1 MSKNSQVFNQ
11 TLGLLD
17 TLKEGLEHTNSLIVD
32 GKGEEALEM
41 IYDVLAGVESIISAL
56 SPLLEQL
63 PANNLQVLEADMS
76 DKFNKLIDIFKLNDG
91 VLLISHLSSDL
102 LPAFSEWKREI
113 EKLLM
118 PYILS

>member
-17 TLKEGLEHTNSLIVD
+17 TLKEGLEHTSSLIVD

>member
-17 TLKEGLEHTNSLIVD
+17 TLKEGLEHTSALIVD
-32 GKGEEALEM
+32 GKGEDALEM

-63 PANNLQVLEADMS
+63 PANNLQVLEAGMS
-76 DKFNKLIDIFKLNDG
+76 DKFNKLIDIFKLNDS
-91 VLLISHLSSDL
+91 VLLINHMSSDL

>member
-17 TLKEGLEHTNSLIVD
+17 TLKEGLEHTSSLIVD

-63 PANNLQVLEADMS
+63 PANNLQALEADMS